1 MGYGFF
7 SFLPPVIAIVVAL
20 ARKGN
25 SKKLRKTLRA
35 KTIEKAIKKRRL
47 RAITLKAILR

>member
-1 MGYGFF
+1 MVSWLLF
-7 SFLPPVIAIVVAL
+7 SPIYVVIAIVVAL

-25 SKKLRKTLRA
+25 SKKFRKTLRA
-35 KTIEKAIKKRRL
+35 IVEKAIKKRRL